1 MENGDC
7 NILQKTSNSLELRKK
22 SCNFAARLN
31 EIVQICNKE
40 KMKKLFLIAL
50 SAVMMS
56 CSAVAQQTIQLPQP
70 DMNLLKK
77 DLGTT
82 LKERRSSRSY
92 DASRQLTDAQLSTLL
107 WAACG
112 ISEEKRGLITA
123 PSAVNMQ
130 DIKVYVCNAKG
141 AWKWNPKENTLT
153 LINAKDVRASVA
165 GQQAFVKDAP
175 VSLVL
180 VSDQSARNRKN
191 ETYAAMDAGYV
202 SQNIYLACVAMGLQT
217 VARAMMDKDSLR
229 QELQLSDEVW
239 LELNHPVGYGK

>member
-1 MENGDC
+1 
-7 NILQKTSNSLELRKK
+7 
-22 SCNFAARLN
+22 
-31 EIVQICNKE
+31 
-40 KMKKLFLIAL
+40 MKKLFTVVLTAII
-50 SAVMMS
+50 MS
-56 CSAVAQQTIQLPQP
+56 CSAVAQETIQLPQP
-70 DMNLLKK
+70 DLNLLKK
-77 DLGTT
+77 DLGST
-82 LKERRSSRSY
+82 LKERRSCRDY
-92 DASRQLTDAQLSTLL
+92 DASRELSATQLSTLL

-130 DIKVYVCNAKG
+130 DIKLYVCNAKG
-141 AWKWNPKENTLT
+141 VWKWNPKENTLT
-153 LINAKDVRASVA
+153 LINAKDVRGSVA
-165 GQQAFVKDAP
+165 GQQAFAKDAP

-191 ETYAAMDAGYV
+191 EIYAAMDAGYV

-239 LELNHPVGYGK
+239 IELNHPVGYGK